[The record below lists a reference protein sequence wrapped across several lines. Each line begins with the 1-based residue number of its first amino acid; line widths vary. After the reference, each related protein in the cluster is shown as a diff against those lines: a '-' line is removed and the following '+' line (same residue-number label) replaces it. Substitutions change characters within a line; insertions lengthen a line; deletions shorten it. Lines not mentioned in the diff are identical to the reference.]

1 VSRGTLRIY
10 LGAAPGVGKTYAMLC
25 EGRRRAGRGTDVVV
39 GTVETHGRPQ
49 TAAQLTDLEIQA
61 RRRIDYR
68 GAAFEEMDVDAILA
82 RRPEVALV
90 DELAHTNVPG
100 SRNTKRWQ
108 DVEEL
113 LDAGIHVVSTVNIQH
128 LESLNDVVERIT
140 GIIQR
145 ETVPDEVVRRA
156 DQIELVDMA
165 PEALRRR
172 MAHGNIYAPEK
183 IDPSLA
189 NYFRAGNLAALRELA
204 LLWVADQVDEA
215 LESYRQRHGIKEP
228 WETRERVVVG
238 VTGAPGTESLIRRA
252 ARIAQRAHGEL
263 LGVHVTAEEGLAGPP
278 AGQLE
283 AHRQLLV
290 EMGGTYHEVAG
301 ADTASA
307 LADFARAENA
317 TQLVMGA
324 TGRSR
329 LQELLRG
336 SVINRVMR
344 LSGPMDLHVIAQAPS
359 RNGNG
364 NAPTMRPR
372 RRRRRRAPSP
382 IAPRRR
388 LAGWLL
394 SAAGVA
400 LLTLLLAQ
408 VRGSVGLP
416 TVLLLFLALVVT
428 TAVVGGRAPAFAAAV
443 IGSLAANWYFTPPL
457 HRLNIADL
465 ENLVA
470 LVVFLGVAGAV
481 SGFVVTAARRTADA
495 ARARA
500 EAHTLAGLA
509 ATSREEDPLPAL
521 AAALQ
526 SAFGLQA
533 VAVLSRTE
541 DGRWQVEAAAGSP
554 VPASPEEA
562 TVVESLSTDVVL
574 ALVGDRIAAEDRYV
588 LNAFSAQ
595 LAAVLDRGRL
605 RSEAG
610 RAHVLAEAN
619 EMRSALLQAVS
630 HDLRTP
636 LASIKA
642 AASSLCQH
650 DIEWTPDESGEFLST
665 IVEETDRLIALVAN
679 LLDMSRLQV
688 GALPSTLRP
697 VDLEEVVPAAL
708 AGLGAARTRVDLRLD
723 ESLPPVE
730 ADPALLER
738 VVANVLDNA
747 VRWSPPGQA
756 VRVEAGTFEDH
767 VDLRVVDRGPGIPMG
782 LREQVFAPF
791 QRRGDSGTDTGVGL
805 GLAVARGFVQAMHGT
820 VEIEDTA
827 GGGTTVVISLPIAGP
842 GHRRQT
848 DGRFS
853 WSKGLATGRHPH

>member
-1 VSRGTLRIY
+1 MSRGTLRIY

-39 GTVETHGRPQ
+39 GIVETHGRPH
-49 TAAQLTDLEIQA
+49 TAAQLTDLEIQG
-61 RRRIDYR
+61 RRRITYR
-68 GAAFEEMDVDAILA
+68 GTAFEEMDVDAILA
-82 RRPEVALV
+82 RHPEVALV

-145 ETVPDEVVRRA
+145 ETVPDEMVRAA

-172 MAHGNIYAPEK
+172 LAHGNIYAPEK
-183 IDPSLA
+183 VDAALGH
-189 NYFRAGNLAALRELA
+189 YFRTGNLAALRELA
-204 LLWVADQVDEA
+204 LLWVANQVDEA
-215 LESYRQRHGIKEP
+215 LESYRERHGIKEP
-228 WETRERVVVG
+228 WETRERVVVAI
-238 VTGAPGTESLIRRA
+238 TGAPGSEFLIRRA

-263 LGVHVTAEEGLAGPP
+263 LGVHITTEEGLAGPP
-278 AGQLE
+278 AGLLE
-283 AHRQLLV
+283 AHRKLLV

-307 LADFARAENA
+307 LADFSRAENA
-317 TQLVMGA
+317 TQLVLGA

-329 LQELLRG
+329 LQELIHG

-344 LSGPMDLHVIAQAPS
+344 LSGPIDLHVIAQARS
-359 RNGNG
+359 GNG
-364 NAPTMRPR
+364 SGKPPTR

-394 SAAGVA
+394 SAAGVG

-408 VRGSVGLP
+408 VRDSVGLP

-428 TAVVGGRAPAFAAAV
+428 TAVVGGRAPAFAAALV
-443 IGSLAANWYFTPPL
+443 GSLAANWFFTPPL

-465 ENLVA
+465 ENVIA
-470 LVVFLGVAGAV
+470 LLVFLGVAGAV

-521 AAALQ
+521 VGALQ
-526 SAFGLQA
+526 SAFGLEA
-533 VAVLSRTE
+533 VAVLSKTE
-541 DGRWQVEAAAGSP
+541 HGRWQVEAAAGSP

-562 TVVESLSTDVVL
+562 TVVESLSPDVVL
-574 ALVGDRIAAEDRYV
+574 ALVGDHIAAEDRYV

-619 EMRSALLQAVS
+619 ELRSALLQAVS

-642 AASSLCQH
+642 AASSLGQH
-650 DIEWTPDESGEFLST
+650 DIEWTPEEAGEFLST

-708 AGLGAARTRVDLRLD
+708 AGLGAVQAGVDLRLD
-723 ESLPPVE
+723 ESLPPVQ

-738 VVANVLDNA
+738 VVANVIDNA
-747 VRWSPPGQA
+747 VRWSPPGQP
-756 VRVEAGTFEDH
+756 VRVEAGAFDDH
-767 VDLRVVDRGPGIPMG
+767 VDLRVVDRGPGIPMK

-791 QRRGDSGTDTGVGL
+791 QRRGDSGTATGVGL

-827 GGGTTVVISLPIAGP
+827 GGGTTIVISLPIAGP
-842 GHRRQT
+842 CHRRQT
-848 DGRFS
+848 DDRFS